1 MSLKVKRLLA
11 LFFCCALLAAAI
23 YQNVRS
29 GNADEVAEPDDTLT
43 EDVIFVQDY
52 NSEETGE
59 SDGDSVATGVLCG
72 DPVGYIAGLRIEREA
87 ERSAYT
93 EECLAVIENVS
104 SAESDIL
111 QAQDDILSVN
121 SVIESEKTLETMLKG
136 RGYEDVF
143 VEYNDDGYVD
153 IVLVAKNITE
163 SEIDM
168 ITTAVNA
175 EVEVTSEYITVR
187 SVY

>member
-29 GNADEVAEPDDTLT
+29 DNGDAVVNPDDNDA
-43 EDVIFVQDY
+43 EDVLFVEDN

-59 SDGDSVATGVLCG
+59 SSGDSVATGVLCD
-72 DPVGYIAGLRIEREA
+72 DPAGYIAGLRIEREA

-93 EECLAVIENVS
+93 EECLAVIEDVS
-104 SAESDIL
+104 SAESDVL
-111 QAQDDILSVN
+111 RAQDDILTVN
-121 SVIESEKTLETMLKG
+121 SVIESENALECMLKN

-153 IVLVAKNITE
+153 IVLIAETITE
-163 SEIDM
+163 SEVDM
-168 ITTAVNA
+168 IASAVNS
-175 EVEVTSEYITVR
+175 EVYVTSEYITVR